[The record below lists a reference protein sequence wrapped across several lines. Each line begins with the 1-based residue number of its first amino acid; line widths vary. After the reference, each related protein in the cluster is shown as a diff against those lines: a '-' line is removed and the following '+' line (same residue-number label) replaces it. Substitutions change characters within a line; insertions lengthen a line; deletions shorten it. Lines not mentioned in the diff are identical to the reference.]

1 MVIYC
6 VMPMLWDDMASYQTW
21 IFMAGI
27 CWCIAETTRYPFY
40 QFKSLQPILGHLR
53 YNLFIVCYPIG
64 VTGELLCFYGALL
77 ESRKLPASEKPWS
90 VQLPNTLN
98 FAFDFELFTIVGIPV
113 IYLACF
119 PGLYMYMLAQRKKF
133 YGSEKQKS

>member
-77 ESRKLPASEKPWS
+77 LVLWCFDSLFILSRWATAEALWHFSTCRVYAPVFGIEKCC
-90 VQLPNTLN
+90 T
-98 FAFDFELFTIVGIPV
+98 
-113 IYLACF
+113 
-119 PGLYMYMLAQRKKF
+119 
-133 YGSEKQKS
+133 